1 MGIVIMPFIVS
12 FAAVIFGAVSLIQVG
27 GWLNTLSAILI
38 ILHFFI
44 SAGLMACLAAAALQ
58 YKKEQKKEGETHERM
73 GN

>member
-1 MGIVIMPFIVS
+1 MSIVIMPFIVS

-44 SAGLMACLAAAALQ
+44 SAGLMACLAATLQ
-58 YKKEQKKEGETHERM
+58 YKKEQKKEGEKHERM
-73 GN
+73 GD

>member
-44 SAGLMACLAAAALQ
+44 TAGLMACLAAALQ
-58 YKKEQKKEGETHERM
+58 YKKEQKKEGEKT
-73 GN
+73 